1 MPCKACWF
9 SWCLSAYPVPW
20 SWYSSG
26 GKTGARFKC
35 YLMTTLKNLRTKF
48 KWHLYASNESM
59 LERYEI
65 WIKDEL
71 CKSKMKRFVST
82 ITKICKLRFCIHI
95 SSIRQASLSIFIKLS
110 SDGAESGGWEM
121 EIAGG
126 RWSRKNQLVD
136 GTVICVQYHSS
147 TRRFCAGLA
156 ELISREDTFLFRLAR
171 GVKWPS
177 KNKFSLIM
185 SARNFIIKLCLCS
198 ISLLDRLHIIFLK

>member
-1 MPCKACWF
+1 MQ
-9 SWCLSAYPVPW
+9 LQ
-20 SWYSSG
+20 
-26 GKTGARFKC
+26 
-35 YLMTTLKNLRTKF
+35 
-48 KWHLYASNESM
+48 
-59 LERYEI
+59 
-65 WIKDEL
+65 
-71 CKSKMKRFVST
+71 RFVSYGSAST
-82 ITKICKLRFCIHI
+82 F
-95 SSIRQASLSIFIKLS
+95 QAFAMRLFLS
-110 SDGAESGGWEM
+110 SLNYQVMGPRGRGGGGRDGDCGRA
-121 EIAGG
+121 G

-198 ISLLDRLHIIFLK
+198 ISLLDRLHNHLFKIKYKTKKITNSWKKKNLGTRLQLNGGRGARRGAQTTKI